1 MTGRR
6 RLALLGAGLAA
17 VLAVVWTVVVP
28 DEAIGADGVRAV
40 ALRWG
45 HPVSWAAL
53 SVMGLLVAA
62 DAPGWSRRLAGGVA
76 LTAYAGFV
84 AALVL

>member
-1 MTGRR
+1 MTRAR
-6 RLALLGAGLAA
+6 RLALLGAVAA
-17 VLAVVWTVVVP
+17 AAMAVVWTVVVP
-28 DEAIGADGVRAV
+28 GEAAQADGVRAA

-53 SVMGLLVAA
+53 SALGLLVAA
-62 DAPGWSRRLAGGVA
+62 GAPGWARRVAGGVA